1 MRRRESTGDLRPR
14 TRRDELDGGN
24 RSDPAP
30 RPLSLA
36 TLVGRNLYVGTIL
49 LTLCV
54 TSALAVHCWS
64 EYRSR
69 LNEVRR
75 DVLEETKEDV
85 VNIVDQ
91 AVAQIEYDRRR
102 LAKQGKTTAEI
113 QQKVKD
119 RLHSISFD
127 DGNGYL
133 FVTTF
138 DGIELVNR
146 TRPTLIDRN
155 VLEVTDPNGVT
166 LVREL
171 IEAAKQPEGRFVSY
185 IWNKPNGATGV
196 RKISYARGIQDWQWM
211 VGAGLYLDHV
221 DAAVAKMAA
230 RVRRSFLTEM
240 AIIVGFAAAVLA
252 TTMLSLRQVVG
263 TIRAELGRLIGELQV
278 KTATAKTSAR
288 GRYTIEEFSQI
299 ADTAAEAFLELEKS
313 EKRLANVIRGTNV
326 GTWEWNIQTGETVFN
341 ERWAEMIGHSL
352 KELEPVSIETWLDRV
367 HPDDRRRSE
376 SLLKCHFAGHSNV
389 YDCECRVKHRDG
401 SWIWVQDRG
410 RVSDWDEE
418 GNPLIM
424 SGTHFDITDRKRAED
439 LLAAERDLAVEFSR
453 TENLQDSL
461 ELCLDAALRLTGQDS
476 AGIWLQD
483 GDGNS
488 DIACHRGISDELV
501 REVAHFDADDPLQQM
516 LVTGYPFCGAVS
528 DLPEPAHSVCAR
540 EGMQGVTILP
550 IQSEGKWL
558 ATIATASRTRERT
571 PDWILHALL
580 AIKVHLRKTIVRLKG
595 QERLRASEARLRA
608 ITDSARDAILMMDPA
623 GTITYWNP
631 AAESILGYRSEEVL
645 GRNLHDLLAPQ
656 RYIESHRG
664 AFGEFVHTGK
674 GPAVGK
680 TIELEARRKDGREI
694 AVSLSLSSVSLD
706 GQWHA
711 VGVLRDI
718 TDRKRAEDEACFQLS
733 FQKAVAEISS
743 RFVTLSA
750 DGFDDA
756 VNDALGRL
764 GELFDVDRAYVF
776 RFSDD
781 LRTMNNTHEWCAEGV
796 EPLKDRNQGIPVD
809 DAPWFKERLEA
820 FRPVRIPD
828 GDALPKEAGRM
839 QSALRSKEI
848 QSSLCLPMV
857 GKSGVPV
864 GFVGF
869 DSVRRSNCWPDAQI
883 MMLQVLAEITVG
895 AVQRWHAEEA
905 LRESEAFQ
913 STLLDSID
921 AGIVVIDPVTHII
934 ERANQKTAEM
944 FGASVDEMVGRACH
958 KYFCPSEENCCP
970 ITDGHQEIVNADK
983 TMLCADGSRIPILKS
998 VRRIRING
1006 REKLLETFVDITDR
1020 KRAEK
1025 ELAER
1030 TNILRTLLDGIPDV
1044 IALQE
1049 IDHTVVAYNKAGYD
1063 FLGKTADEACGA
1075 KCFTLLGRDSP
1086 CPTCLAADAIAK
1098 KCAVS
1103 GERYFPELDQ
1113 WIRSTSIPVLDENG
1127 RPTMV
1132 VEQLQDVTEHKR
1144 AQIELTDSLSALES
1158 AYQSLEEYSER
1169 AEEATRAK
1177 SAFLA
1182 NMSHEIRTPM
1192 TAILGYAEFLLS
1204 EPELYQAPPERVEAI
1219 RTIQRNGKY
1228 LLGLL
1233 NDILDISKIEAGKLE
1248 VTRTRCSPRRV
1259 ISEVASLMQVR
1270 AREKDL
1276 LLEVEYAGALP
1287 KWIESDP
1294 IRLRQILINLV
1305 GNAVRFTETGKVRLV
1320 THFERGEDDR
1330 PRLRFDITDT
1340 GIGLTEEQIGRL
1352 FQPFMQVDSSPTRRF
1367 GGTGLGLSIS
1377 KRLAEMLGGDIS
1389 VTSSP
1394 GAGSTFSVTV
1404 DTGLAGEEAMLETP
1418 DDYEESARPE
1428 PLSVLPSGKF
1438 PSRCRILLAEDGP
1451 DNQRLI
1457 TFILRKAGADVTLA
1471 ENGQLAYEEATA
1483 AWNEGRPFNLILMD
1497 MQMPIMDGYTATR
1510 TLREAGYDGPIV
1522 ALTAHAMEGDDVKC
1536 RDAGCDDYLTKPI
1549 DHERFLPTIAKWVGS
1564 APKQDDFSTP
1574 TPNEHTTP

>member
-1 MRRRESTGDLRPR
+1 
-14 TRRDELDGGN
+14 
-24 RSDPAP
+24 
-30 RPLSLA
+30 
-36 TLVGRNLYVGTIL
+36 
-49 LTLCV
+49 
-54 TSALAVHCWS
+54 
-64 EYRSR
+64 
-69 LNEVRR
+69 
-75 DVLEETKEDV
+75 
-85 VNIVDQ
+85 
-91 AVAQIEYDRRR
+91 
-102 LAKQGKTTAEI
+102 
-113 QQKVKD
+113 
-119 RLHSISFD
+119 
-127 DGNGYL
+127 
-133 FVTTF
+133 
-138 DGIELVNR
+138 
-146 TRPTLIDRN
+146 
-155 VLEVTDPNGVT
+155 
-166 LVREL
+166 
-171 IEAAKQPEGRFVSY
+171 
-185 IWNKPNGATGV
+185 
-196 RKISYARGIQDWQWM
+196 
-211 VGAGLYLDHV
+211 
-221 DAAVAKMAA
+221 
-230 RVRRSFLTEM
+230 
-240 AIIVGFAAAVLA
+240 
-252 TTMLSLRQVVG
+252 
-263 TIRAELGRLIGELQV
+263 
-278 KTATAKTSAR
+278 
-288 GRYTIEEFSQI
+288 
-299 ADTAAEAFLELEKS
+299 
-313 EKRLANVIRGTNV
+313 
-326 GTWEWNIQTGETVFN
+326 
-341 ERWAEMIGHSL
+341 
-352 KELEPVSIETWLDRV
+352 
-367 HPDDRRRSE
+367 
-376 SLLKCHFAGHSNV
+376 
-389 YDCECRVKHRDG
+389 
-401 SWIWVQDRG
+401 
-410 RVSDWDEE
+410 
-418 GNPLIM
+418 
-424 SGTHFDITDRKRAED
+424 
-439 LLAAERDLAVEFSR
+439 
-453 TENLQDSL
+453 
-461 ELCLDAALRLTGQDS
+461 
-476 AGIWLQD
+476 
-483 GDGNS
+483 
-488 DIACHRGISDELV
+488 
-501 REVAHFDADDPLQQM
+501 
-516 LVTGYPFCGAVS
+516 
-528 DLPEPAHSVCAR
+528 
-540 EGMQGVTILP
+540 MQGVTILP

-595 QERLRASEARLRA
+595 QERLRASETRLRA

-664 AFGEFVHTGK
+664 AFGGFVHTGK

-718 TDRKRAEDEACFQLS
+718 TDRKRAEDEARFQLS

-958 KYFCPSEENCCP
+958 RYFCPSEENCCP

-1049 IDHTVVAYNKAGYD
+1049 IDHTVIAYNKAGYD

-1192 TAILGYAEFLLS
+1192 TAILGLRRCYSSPNRETLKNALPGNGRCRS
-1204 EPELYQAPPERVEAI
+1204 E
-1219 RTIQRNGKY
+1219 TIKRNGEH
-1228 LLGLL
+1228 LLEYHQRYPRSVQGRSGQDSNVDVCSGVPALTP
-1233 NDILDISKIEAGKLE
+1233 S
-1248 VTRTRCSPRRV
+1248 SPRL
-1259 ISEVASLMQVR
+1259 ASLVQNASARREGAFCWNVR
-1270 AREKDL
+1270 VRRD
-1276 LLEVEYAGALP
+1276 ALP
-1287 KWIESDP
+1287 TVDP
-1294 IRLRQILINLV
+1294 DATRSRLRQILINIV
-1305 GNAVRFTETGKVRLV
+1305 GNAVQIHRNRKSPGCHALRARRRRPAETAIRHHRYGHRIDRRADRQTFSTVHAGRLV
-1320 THFERGEDDR
+1320 SHAEIRWDGVGALDQQT
-1330 PRLRFDITDT
+1330 PR
-1340 GIGLTEEQIGRL
+1340 
-1352 FQPFMQVDSSPTRRF
+1352 
-1367 GGTGLGLSIS
+1367 
-1377 KRLAEMLGGDIS
+1377 
-1389 VTSSP
+1389 
-1394 GAGSTFSVTV
+1394 
-1404 DTGLAGEEAMLETP
+1404 
-1418 DDYEESARPE
+1418 
-1428 PLSVLPSGKF
+1428 
-1438 PSRCRILLAEDGP
+1438 
-1451 DNQRLI
+1451 
-1457 TFILRKAGADVTLA
+1457 
-1471 ENGQLAYEEATA
+1471 
-1483 AWNEGRPFNLILMD
+1483 
-1497 MQMPIMDGYTATR
+1497 
-1510 TLREAGYDGPIV
+1510 
-1522 ALTAHAMEGDDVKC
+1522 
-1536 RDAGCDDYLTKPI
+1536 RDARGRHFGYQFPRRRKHVQRDGRYRAC
-1549 DHERFLPTIAKWVGS
+1549 RRRSNA
-1564 APKQDDFSTP
+1564 
-1574 TPNEHTTP
+1574 